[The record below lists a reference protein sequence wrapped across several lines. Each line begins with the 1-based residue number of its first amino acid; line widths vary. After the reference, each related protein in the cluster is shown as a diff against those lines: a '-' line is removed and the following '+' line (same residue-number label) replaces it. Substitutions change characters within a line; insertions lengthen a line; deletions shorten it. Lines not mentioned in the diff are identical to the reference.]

1 MEDFYYK
8 NKDLD
13 LIIDMV
19 LYEYEQNDVLLI
31 CRDKKEPYSS
41 SYYLCINVEF
51 RFKQDIWIISEIDVL
66 SMLKMLCKETT
77 FYETIENA
85 YNIFKVVDGKFDKVD
100 FSELTEEDLPTK
112 EVKFTYFD
120 DINKL
125 IKFIN
130 NVKEKNNEYY
140 NLCNSFMSKIIDNKG
155 EK

>member
-19 LYEYEQNDVLLI
+19 LYEYEQNDAILI
-31 CRDKKEPYSS
+31 CRDKKKPYSS

-51 RFKQDIWIISEIDVL
+51 RFNQDIWIISEIDVL
-66 SMLKMLCKETT
+66 NMLKMLCKETT

-130 NVKEKNNEYY
+130 NVKKKNNEYY
-140 NLCNSFMSKIIDNKG
+140 NLCNSFMSKIVDNK
-155 EK
+155 EKK

>member
-130 NVKEKNNEYY
+130 NVKEKNNDYY
-140 NLCNSFMSKIIDNKG
+140 NLCNTFIEQIINK
-155 EK
+155 

>member
-1 MEDFYYK
+1 
-8 NKDLD
+8 
-13 LIIDMV
+13 MV

>member
-13 LIIDMV
+13 LIINMV
-19 LYEYEQNDVLLI
+19 LYEYEQNDAILI

-140 NLCNSFMSKIIDNKG
+140 NLCNSFINKIVDNK
-155 EK
+155 EEN

>member
-1 MEDFYYK
+1 
-8 NKDLD
+8 
-13 LIIDMV
+13 
-19 LYEYEQNDVLLI
+19 
-31 CRDKKEPYSS
+31 
-41 SYYLCINVEF
+41 
-51 RFKQDIWIISEIDVL
+51 
-66 SMLKMLCKETT
+66 MLKMLCKETT

-130 NVKEKNNEYY
+130 NVKEKNNDYY
-140 NLCNSFMSKIIDNKG
+140 NLCNTFIEQIINK
-155 EK
+155 